1 LKRADGVTAF
11 SFWLVWGVPWWV
23 LDSRVGLG
31 GDVVK
36 NEMDE
41 RGVLGVEDCDVG
53 ERFWGVEGID

>member
-1 LKRADGVTAF
+1 VAAF
-11 SFWLVWGVPWWV
+11 SFWLVWGVPRWI

-31 GDVVK
+31 GDAVK

-53 ERFWGVEGID
+53 EKFWVVEGID